1 MATFT
6 GGPGN
11 DNILGTPDNDTIDG
25 GPGND
30 TITGG
35 AGSDTLTGG
44 TGADTFIDTAAGL
57 NGDTITDFLP
67 GDRIQIT
74 DLSLA
79 NANIHLVGNTI
90 TYGSGATAG
99 VINIGN
105 GIGAGRFVIR
115 ALGNT
120 GGVEIRFQ
128 QPAHNDF
135 NGDGHSDVLWRGDD
149 GTLTDWLGGANGT
162 FSGNWDNFNNN
173 PGTSWHVVGTG
184 DFNGDGS
191 TDLLLRNDTGT
202 VNEWLG
208 QSNGGFVANPNGSN
222 GVPTSWHVVGIG
234 DYNGDSIDDVLWQN
248 SDGTLT
254 DWLGGAN
261 GAFTG
266 NWDNFHN
273 NPGTTWHI
281 QDPFV
286 HDPFA

>member
-1 MATFT
+1 MIVFSDATLAGFSFSLSGHTLTFT
-6 GGPGN
+6 GGSLALSNLPF
-11 DNILGTPDNDTIDG
+11 
-25 GPGND
+25 
-30 TITGG
+30 
-35 AGSDTLTGG
+35 GSIF
-44 TGADTFIDTAAGL
+44 ASAAAG
-57 NGDTITDFLP
+57 
-67 GDRIQIT
+67 
-74 DLSLA
+74 
-79 NANIHLVGNTI
+79 
-90 TYGSGATAG
+90 
-99 VINIGN
+99 
-105 GIGAGRFVIR
+105 
-115 ALGNT
+115 
-120 GGVEIRFQ
+120 GGVQLALQSAITPVPHARD
-128 QPAHNDF
+128 NDF